1 MTATR
6 KSRQSISKEN
16 EIPDMVTNPYQ
27 AIVIARDSLRQRE
40 ETSKKR
46 MEIEKLDEEVTE
58 LKQKNEDERSSIQDL
73 ELMLIKKRR
82 RAEKC
87 RRLAEAQ
94 SSYKGMLEKMI
105 RDAMHQ

>member
-1 MTATR
+1 M
-6 KSRQSISKEN
+6 SKEN
-16 EIPDMVTNPYQ
+16 ENPDFVPNPYQ

-40 ETSKKR
+40 ETAKKHA
-46 MEIEKLDEEVTE
+46 EIEKLDEEMME
-58 LKQKNEDERSSIQDL
+58 LKQKNEDERNSIQDL
-73 ELMLIKKRR
+73 ELLLIKKRR